1 MKCIEILGHCG
12 AATPVDPYL
21 NQKNDMNR
29 WLNNARETIS
39 AYIDILEHWEKV
51 YTPRS
56 PIDSVSEMFLESVHQ
71 KGYAAAV
78 LYELTYGSDKEKRE
92 LYKNAQDYVQR
103 IKKRLDSIDTVSR
116 KAPYQYPYCA
126 EYSVQGQPHQGG
138 LGNEKRCKVPP
149 GKADR
154 HLREVYRCHR
164 P

>member
-12 AATPVDPYL
+12 AATPVNPYL

-56 PIDSVSEMFLESVHQ
+56 PIDPVSEMFLESVHQ

-92 LYKNAQDYVQR
+92 LYQNAQDYVQR
-103 IKKRLDSIDTVSR
+103 IKKRLDSHDAVSR

-126 EYSVQGQPHQGG
+126 EYSVQS
-138 LGNEKRCKVPP
+138 
-149 GKADR
+149 
-154 HLREVYRCHR
+154 
-164 P
+164 